1 MTFPA
6 CKSLKLQIEAVPWW
20 PPSPPRSPPARL
32 GLQPAL
38 SPQYCRRQPAS
49 SPKAVSPP
57 CQHCSVA
64 ISLRAVS
71 FLRRCA
77 VSFLVVSFLS
87 QPAAQSR
94 WPRLLAVGL
103 LLAPP
108 VPLRRQRLASAFSI
122 SLQRQPFS
130 PLQVFASSS
139 AASRARSQPPPRR
152 QLAASSPLTRLLF
165 CVLTPRCP
173 QRLSA
178 STQQLPA
185 ASRQPC
191 WDRAACQS
199 ALSARKPSLARRP
212 SPRPRALRR
221 GCICIPLE
229 PAA

>member
-1 MTFPA
+1 MVA
-6 CKSLKLQIEAVPWW
+6 SVAASVAA
-20 PPSPPRSPPARL
+20 SAPRSPASPIAAILSPPASLIAESRL
-32 GLQPAL
+32 AAVSALFCRHQSSRRQLSPAL
-38 SPQYCRRQPAS
+38 RRQLSRGQFFIAASRSKPLAAS
-49 SPKAVSPP
+49 SPSDSSSRHQCLFAASA
-57 CQHCSVA
+57 SS
-64 ISLRAVS
+64 SLV
-71 FLRRCA
+71 
-77 VSFLVVSFLS
+77 
-87 QPAAQSR
+87 QS
-94 WPRLLAVGL
+94 
-103 LLAPP
+103 
-108 VPLRRQRLASAFSI
+108 LASAFSI

-191 WDRAACQS
+191 WDRAACHS

-212 SPRPRALRR
+212 SPRTRALRR